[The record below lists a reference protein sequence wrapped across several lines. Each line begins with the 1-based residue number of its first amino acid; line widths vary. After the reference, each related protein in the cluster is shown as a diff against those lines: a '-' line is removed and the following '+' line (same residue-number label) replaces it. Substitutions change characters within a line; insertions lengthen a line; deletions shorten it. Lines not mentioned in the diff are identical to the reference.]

1 MRLMSARCNGPVPA
15 TAGLPEKGTTM
26 KRTLK
31 LSAIATL
38 VAASAVAVAQ
48 TAGYTG
54 PSAKSATAPSG
65 YTGPSN
71 VQLMSAKELLDKGKD
86 DQYVKLKG
94 KLVNHKGG
102 DEYEFAEQSGKLTVE
117 ISAKLFPQGAA
128 IDQNTVMELIGEFDK
143 ETFGESTLDVDQ
155 LKVVA
160 K

>member
-1 MRLMSARCNGPVPA
+1 MN
-15 TAGLPEKGTTM
+15 
-26 KRTLK
+26 RTLK

-38 VAASAVAVAQ
+38 AAASAVAFAQ
-48 TAGYTG
+48 TGGYTG
-54 PSAKSATAPSG
+54 PSAKPATVAAAPSG

-94 KLVNHKGG
+94 KLVSHKGG
-102 DEYEFAEQSGKLTVE
+102 DEYEFADQSGKMTVE
-117 ISAKLFPQGAA
+117 ISAKLFPQGATV
-128 IDQNTVMELIGEFDK
+128 DQNTVVELIGEFDK